1 MKLTTFQQYLLDS
14 IDFEGTNEQKIEFLY
29 NSFNEEYN
37 YSQNR
42 RLIPNLQNR
51 FESYLRGLPTN
62 IAFDDCEIEE
72 CRLKFG
78 FANVDQDTFCET
90 WFTRCAVKYL
100 HMFPK
105 FGLSVANLS

>member
-62 IAFDDCEIEE
+62 IAFNDDEVGILMRKFKLRGSSELWWKHCAFNYI
-72 CRLKFG
+72 RLF
-78 FANVDQDTFCET
+78 E
-90 WFTRCAVKYL
+90 
-100 HMFPK
+100 K
-105 FGLSVANLS
+105 FGLNVANLF